1 MRFARTRT
9 ARTHSTRPG
18 VDRSSGMQLRDL
30 FVRRVQVLGLMTVGG
45 GGAEGKLL
53 EHTTHTYPGTWCDL
67 SLSIHRHHPTSTSFD
82 FRRMCL
88 CVRVDV
94 LCVVRKKNSNS
105 SRAGR
110 IVACKRPIPC
120 YRDAGVSKSA
130 AYRLD
135 GCVGLADA
143 SLAPGRR
150 EGRQLRR

>member
-53 EHTTHTYPGTWCDL
+53 EHTTHTYPGTWYDL

-82 FRRMCL
+82 FRRMWM
-88 CVRVDV
+88 CV
-94 LCVVRKKNSNS
+94 CVCRTKKKLKLKPCRPYSGVQ
-105 SRAGR
+105 A
-110 IVACKRPIPC
+110 PIPI
-120 YRDAGVSKSA
+120 YLDAGVSKSA

>member
-53 EHTTHTYPGTWCDL
+53 EHTTHTYPGTWYDL

-82 FRRMCL
+82 FRRMWM
-88 CVRVDV
+88 CVCV
-94 LCVVRKKNSNS
+94 CVVRKKTQTQ
-105 SRAGR
+105 A
-110 IVACKRPIPC
+110 VQA
-120 YRDAGVSKSA
+120 SA

>member
-94 LCVVRKKNSNS
+94 CVCVSYEKKTQTQ
-105 SRAGR
+105 A
-110 IVACKRPIPC
+110 VQA
-120 YRDAGVSKSA
+120 SA

>member
-53 EHTTHTYPGTWCDL
+53 EHTTHTYPGTWYDL

-82 FRRMCL
+82 FRRMWM
-88 CVRVDV
+88 CV
-94 LCVVRKKNSNS
+94 CV
-105 SRAGR
+105 RAGR